1 MTYVEVTS
9 SQICSYSTCWWVTSM
24 VLQTVS
30 DLGVQAWVSITTS
43 STLQLGARGRARGAA
58 ARGTWGAALAR
69 PRERTDATKNCGEKN
84 REICFQHDS

>member
-1 MTYVEVTS
+1 
-9 SQICSYSTCWWVTSM
+9 M

-69 PRERTDATKNCGEKN
+69 PRERTDATKNLTILENLVGTSHG
-84 REICFQHDS
+84 IVSS